1 MKKAFIILAGAVLLL
16 CGCSQGLP
24 EGSDASEPV
33 DVTIH
38 FTRFQVEQQ
47 AMTRAAV
54 DVSEYITRLDIWLN
68 DGVTTTAYHQATG
81 DTGFG
86 SLSVTLN
93 KNKTYTMYSV
103 AHKGSAAASMADGVV
118 TFPDDKVTH
127 TFFYTDTFQP
137 TKNMAKVCPMDRIV
151 AMFMLSTTDAVPAEV
166 KKVRITL
173 GNVFTRWNVAGYG
186 VNAIDKVSTIS
197 ITSTKSDGT
206 VELITYGI
214 TTNENTSHNILVEA
228 LDASDAVV
236 QTQAFENVP
245 LRNGYRTIATGNFF
259 TDAPSSFSF
268 KADEWQDNTPIS
280 F

>member
-1 MKKAFIILAGAVLLL
+1 MKRTTFLALLAGMMLA
-16 CGCSQGLP
+16 GCS
-24 EGSDASEPV
+24 SENMEEPQNNEV
-33 DVTIH
+33 EVSLH
-38 FTRFQVEQQ
+38 FTRFRIEQQ
-47 AMTRAAV
+47 SMTRAAV
-54 DVSEYITRLDIWLN
+54 DVSEYITRLDIWIYES
-68 DGVTTTAYHQATG
+68 GSEIGAYHQAMG

-93 KNKTYTMYSV
+93 KNKTYTIYAV
-103 AHKGSAAASMADGVV
+103 AHKANGAASMSDGVV

-151 AMFMLSTTDAVPAEV
+151 AMFMVSTTDAVPAEV
-166 KKVRITL
+166 KKVRITI

-186 VNAIDKVSTIS
+186 MNAIDKVSTIS

-206 VELITYGI
+206 VDLITYGI
-214 TTNENTSHNILVEA
+214 TTNENTNHNVLVEA
-228 LDASDAVV
+228 IDASDAVV
-236 QTQAFENVP
+236 QTQTFENVP
-245 LRNGYRTIATGNFF
+245 LRNGYRTVATGNVF

-268 KADEWQDNTPIS
+268 TAEDWQTNTNYN